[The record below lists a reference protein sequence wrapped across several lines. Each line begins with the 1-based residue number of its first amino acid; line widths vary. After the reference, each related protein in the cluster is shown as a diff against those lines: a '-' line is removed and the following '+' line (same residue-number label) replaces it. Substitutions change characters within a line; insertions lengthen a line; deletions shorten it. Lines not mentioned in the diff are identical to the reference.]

1 MGGGRA
7 RKGGSSSGGGGAEE
21 EPPAQAKMSAPGAQP
36 ESLVQVNKARKS
48 FPATSETHK
57 TQRRRF
63 YRGGTY
69 GLYLSSN
76 RRKRRNRK
84 AGSDGSGTS
93 LDGEATAPEAGKENS
108 CPPPSMEAPAEES
121 TNEGN
126 SQNGAQAVED
136 SSGWGQDSSIASS
149 VKSRLRVKR
158 RLMDDHVDVDEVS
171 LCSSSSPPD
180 GPAKKVA
187 PSTSKGGDP
196 ACQPDLNSVPLKVV
210 QLPDFNRKWWWKV
223 KEKAPNSCSSVG
235 RTAQCLNRYTA
246 LPASGR
252 SQLSSPSPGDHR
264 AALCLRPN
272 LKRSK
277 KAVPHE
283 VSADDFVEADCNSP
297 AVASLADKDIVAA
310 VAGTWDTQA
319 DSSSDKEDRLDE
331 VLATGAY
338 SVLMA
343 AAFGVHLPLYWKHGG
358 NWALWDPNSPSRL
371 WPCSC
376 NEPSQPATEN
386 QLHCQGLDSLQ
397 GKVVGCTQPL
407 ESQELKRASVRMPFG
422 AFCDA
427 HDHRLQLHHCCPHC
441 GVFCT
446 QGDFVQCTEGHL
458 WHSQCQQNGDSKESC
473 PHCGRGGIQS
483 VRLEALGNT
492 LFQTSQQTV
501 VTGLFEMDVHNT
513 LAEIVEA
520 QRSAQLE
527 RLSGTKTGRTILD
540 SLKIRYHGM
549 RGLKDALLRAVKN
562 AILTETLQAQFLPCP
577 VLYQSSLELQD
588 HTMWTHQNVMRTP
601 RACMRATWPKQVK
614 QEPSFPSFKEEEI
627 QDTSVERPSITPA
640 RRKLDQLVRHLWQEA
655 SSSSSRPVPQGA
667 AGTSVLLAACRQ
679 GDVGRVV
686 QCLSGREI
694 GPADSGALHA
704 AAQGGHLILVHMLVK
719 VGLSVH
725 QSDDQL
731 YTPLMRAVD
740 AGAFNV
746 VEYLLKAGADPFAKG
761 EDGMSCLHLAARFG
775 SLQLCQA
782 FLEAKLPINDQDEGG
797 WTPLVWATEHRR
809 VGVVQLLLSKGADP
823 NLRDSEGN
831 TALHWSAYSGNVKIS
846 WMYLERGCDPN
857 ARNVRGDTPL
867 HVAAR
872 QDNYDVVLLLMNN
885 KARWDIANKLGHTP
899 MECCKD
905 GKVTSYT
912 LLSINQKLGRLVK
925 SKLRVERVLHRDIS
939 KGKERHPIEC
949 VNGVDDEP
957 APSDF
962 LYMTENCQTAP
973 VPVDRN
979 IATMQ
984 RCKCEDKC
992 TSEKCTCS
1000 GISHR
1005 CWYDENGILLPEF
1018 DLLDPPMLFECNQAC
1033 TCWNDCRNRVVQKGI
1048 TCHLQLFRTQEKGW
1062 GVRTLQDIPQGAF
1075 VCEYVG
1081 EMLSDSEA
1089 DKREA
1094 DVYLFDLED
1103 RDGETYCLDARHYGN
1118 VCRFV
1123 NHLCEP
1129 NLAPVR
1135 VFVEHQDMHF
1145 PRMAFFS
1152 LRPIARNEEL
1162 GFDYG
1167 EKFWTIKSKM
1177 FTCKCGHPNCKYSKE
1192 RIGKTLKNYKRREKA
1207 AAAQAGGNAARAS
1220 KTAAQAV
1227 KDPAQA
1233 GGGNPA
1239 QAGGGNPAQA
1249 GGGNPAQAGGGNP

>member
-1 MGGGRA
+1 
-7 RKGGSSSGGGGAEE
+7 
-21 EPPAQAKMSAPGAQP
+21 MSAPGAQP

-84 AGSDGSGTS
+84 SGSDGSGTS
-93 LDGEATAPEAGKENS
+93 MDGETTAPEAGKENS

-126 SQNGAQAVED
+126 SQNRAQAVEDSSGWGEKSCPPPSMEAPAEESTNEGNSQNGAQAVED
-136 SSGWGQDSSIASS
+136 ASGWGQDSSIASS

-180 GPAKKVA
+180 GPAIKVA

-210 QLPDFNRKWWWKV
+210 
-223 KEKAPNSCSSVG
+223 
-235 RTAQCLNRYTA
+235 
-246 LPASGR
+246 
-252 SQLSSPSPGDHR
+252 
-264 AALCLRPN
+264 
-272 LKRSK
+272 
-277 KAVPHE
+277 
-283 VSADDFVEADCNSP
+283 
-297 AVASLADKDIVAA
+297 
-310 VAGTWDTQA
+310 WDA
-319 DSSSDKEDRLDE
+319 
-331 VLATGAY
+331 
-338 SVLMA
+338 
-343 AAFGVHLPLYWKHGG
+343 
-358 NWALWDPNSPSRL
+358 NSPSRL

-376 NEPSQPATEN
+376 NEKSQPATKN

-458 WHSQCQQNGDSKESC
+458 WHSQCQQNGNSKESC
-473 PHCGRGGIQS
+473 PHCGRGRIQS
-483 VRLEALGNT
+483 VRLEALGNP

-501 VTGLFEMDVHNT
+501 VTG
-513 LAEIVEA
+513 
-520 QRSAQLE
+520 
-527 RLSGTKTGRTILD
+527 
-540 SLKIRYHGM
+540 
-549 RGLKDALLRAVKN
+549 
-562 AILTETLQAQFLPCP
+562 
-577 VLYQSSLELQD
+577 LELQD

-614 QEPSFPSFKEEEI
+614 QEPSFPSFKEEET
-627 QDTSVERPSITPA
+627 QDTSVERPSITPG
-640 RRKLDQLVRHLWQEA
+640 RRKLDQMVRHLWQEA

-679 GDVGRVV
+679 GDVRRVV
-686 QCLSGREI
+686 ECLSGRKI

-746 VEYLLKAGADPFAKG
+746 VEYLLKAGADLFSKG
-761 EDGMSCLHLAARFG
+761 EDGVSCLHLAARFG

-823 NLRDSEGN
+823 NLRDSEEN

-905 GKVTSYT
+905 DKVTSYI
-912 LLSINQKLGRLVK
+912 LLSINQKLGQLVK

-939 KGKERHPIEC
+939 KGKERHPIAC

-962 LYMTENCQTAP
+962 LYMTKNCQTAP
-973 VPVDRN
+973 VPLDRN

-992 TSEKCTCS
+992 TSEKCACS
-1000 GISHR
+1000 GIGHR
-1005 CWYDENGILLPEF
+1005 CWYDKNGILLPEF

-1033 TCWNDCRNRVVQKGI
+1033 TCWNDCHNRVVQKGI

-1118 VCRFV
+1118 VCRFL

-1135 VFVEHQDMHF
+1135 VFVEHHDMHF
-1145 PRMAFFS
+1145 PRLAFFS
-1152 LRPIARNEEL
+1152 LRPIAKNEEL

-1233 GGGNPA
+1233 GCGNPA

-1249 GGGNPAQAGGGNP
+1249 GGGNP

>member
-187 PSTSKGGDP
+187 PSTSKGINGGDP
-196 ACQPDLNSVPLKVV
+196 ACQPDLNSVPLEVV
-210 QLPDFNRKWWWKV
+210 
-223 KEKAPNSCSSVG
+223 
-235 RTAQCLNRYTA
+235 
-246 LPASGR
+246 
-252 SQLSSPSPGDHR
+252 
-264 AALCLRPN
+264 
-272 LKRSK
+272 
-277 KAVPHE
+277 
-283 VSADDFVEADCNSP
+283 
-297 AVASLADKDIVAA
+297 
-310 VAGTWDTQA
+310 
-319 DSSSDKEDRLDE
+319 
-331 VLATGAY
+331 
-338 SVLMA
+338 
-343 AAFGVHLPLYWKHGG
+343 
-358 NWALWDPNSPSRL
+358 WDPNSPSRL

-397 GKVVGCTQPL
+397 GKVVGCTQSL
-407 ESQELKRASVRMPFG
+407 KSQALKRASVRMPFG
-422 AFCDA
+422 AFCGA
-427 HDHRLQLHHCCPHC
+427 HEHRLRLHHCCPHC

-501 VTGLFEMDVHNT
+501 VTG
-513 LAEIVEA
+513 
-520 QRSAQLE
+520 
-527 RLSGTKTGRTILD
+527 
-540 SLKIRYHGM
+540 
-549 RGLKDALLRAVKN
+549 
-562 AILTETLQAQFLPCP
+562 
-577 VLYQSSLELQD
+577 
-588 HTMWTHQNVMRTP
+588 P
-601 RACMRATWPKQVK
+601 RARMRATWPSAIGQPKQVK

-704 AAQGGHLILVHMLVK
+704 AAQGGHLILVHMLVQ

-782 FLEAKLPINDQDEGG
+782 FLEAELPINDQDEGG

-885 KARWDIANKLGHTP
+885 KAQWDIENKLGHTP
-899 MECCKD
+899 MRCCKD

-992 TSEKCTCS
+992 TSKKCNCS
-1000 GISHR
+1000 VISYR
-1005 CWYDENGILLPEF
+1005 CWYDENGILVPDF
-1018 DLLDPPMLFECNQAC
+1018 NLLDPPMLFECNQAC
-1033 TCWNDCRNRVVQKGI
+1033 TCWNDCSNRVVQKGI
-1048 TCHLQLFRTQEKGW
+1048 TCHLQLFRTQKKGW

-1081 EMLSDSEA
+1081 EMLSDSDA
-1089 DKREA
+1089 DNREA
-1094 DVYLFDLED
+1094 DAYLFDLENK
-1103 RDGETYCLDARHYGN
+1103 DGETYCLDARHYGN

-1167 EKFWTIKSKM
+1167 EKFWTIKYKM
-1177 FTCKCGHPNCKYSKE
+1177 FTCECGHPNCKYSKE
-1192 RIGKTLKNYKRREKA
+1192 RIEETLEKIKSREKA
-1207 AAAQAGGNAARAS
+1207 AAAQAGGNAALAS

-1227 KDPAQA
+1227 KDPAQAGGGNPIQA

-1249 GGGNPAQAGGGNP
+1249 GGGNPAQAGGGNS